1 MGFWIELLDEKS
13 HTPSQREGEGEI
25 EDRLHLGIKNEWDS
39 FCTSLGLHYLCQL
52 LISILL
58 IFKHIEKWMI

>member
-25 EDRLHLGIKNEWDS
+25 EDRLHLERSLMLKNLSMCLFREAE
-39 FCTSLGLHYLCQL
+39 QN
-52 LISILL
+52 
-58 IFKHIEKWMI
+58 